1 MMRKHFKK
9 IVILSLF
16 LLLVSGFGIK
26 HAVGKGKKKIK
37 AKICMTVTGDIIGGV
52 LYESGGFFIE
62 AACQSQGIMH
72 NTTQL
77 VVKPTDLDLTY
88 FQYETFKTPGAGA
101 VCFSEGIY
109 YDIPLVV
116 VEEDDGTAWARTHFY
131 AFTNDGTSEMNYQ
144 LDMFG
149 TFDDDPDLP
158 SEGDGVWP
166 PQRNGTTWVHLDS
179 WELFTWGRGKLR
191 KISCTGSGTFFNG
204 VTIKVTRT
212 D

>member
-1 MMRKHFKK
+1 MIRKHFKK

-16 LLLVSGFGIK
+16 FLLVSGFGIK
-26 HAVGKGKKKIK
+26 SAVGKGKKKIP
-37 AKICMTVTGDIIGGV
+37 ADICMTVYGDITGGV
-52 LYESGGFFIE
+52 LDESEGFFIE
-62 AACQSQGIMH
+62 EACQRNGIMH

-88 FQYETFKTPGAGA
+88 FKNVMIKKWIDGKPDGAF
-101 VCFSEGIY
+101 CFSKGIY

-116 VEEDDGTAWARTHFY
+116 VKEDDGTAWARTHFY
-131 AFTNDGTSEMNYQ
+131 ALTNDGTSEINYQ

-149 TFDDDPDLP
+149 EF
-158 SEGDGVWP
+158 EGDWP
-166 PQRNGTTWVHLDS
+166 PKPDKPTWVHLDE

-191 KISCTGSGTFFNG
+191 KISCTGSGPFLNG

-212 D
+212 DL